1 METAERLAFVELAL
15 PIQPDL
21 LGRRSL
27 LHRRIAY
34 YGNADVSD
42 TIDIRVT
49 VLLDHAS
56 PRRLGFRYAIE
67 RHEDRQT
74 ICLSEA
80 VKVMPLEP

>member
-1 METAERLAFVELAL
+1 METAERLALVELAL
-15 PIQPDL
+15 PIQSDL
-21 LGRRSL
+21 LARRSL
-27 LHRRIAY
+27 SHRRIAY

-49 VLLDHAS
+49 VLRDHGS
-56 PRRLGFRYAIE
+56 PHWLGFRYAIE

-80 VKVMPLEP
+80 VKVLPLEH